1 MNTIKSGYF
10 GRSAKIKCKPR
21 LASKKKTRRNSAM
34 FMSKNKDFAV
44 RVANSCLL
52 ANDANSL
59 LLRPQGNGY
68 DTAF

>member
-1 MNTIKSGYF
+1 
-10 GRSAKIKCKPR
+10 
-21 LASKKKTRRNSAM
+21 M
-34 FMSKNKDFAV
+34 FMSRNKDFAV

-59 LLRPQGNGY
+59 LLMRPQGNGY

>member
-1 MNTIKSGYF
+1 
-10 GRSAKIKCKPR
+10 
-21 LASKKKTRRNSAM
+21 M
-34 FMSKNKDFAV
+34 FMSKNKRGFAV

-52 ANDANSL
+52 ANDVNS